1 MNEYLIKLQASFLD
15 IKDEIEKAKGK
26 YPKDFNS
33 LHEAYAVI
41 LEEFDELW
49 DEIKK
54 KNVDKEKV
62 REEAIQVGAMI
73 SRLLVELL

>member
-1 MNEYLIKLQASFLD
+1 MNDYLIKLQSSFIE
-15 IKDEIEKAKGK
+15 IKDEIEKAKEK

-41 LEEFDELW
+41 LEEFQEMW

-54 KNVDKEKV
+54 KNPDKENI

-73 SRLLVELL
+73 GRLLVELL